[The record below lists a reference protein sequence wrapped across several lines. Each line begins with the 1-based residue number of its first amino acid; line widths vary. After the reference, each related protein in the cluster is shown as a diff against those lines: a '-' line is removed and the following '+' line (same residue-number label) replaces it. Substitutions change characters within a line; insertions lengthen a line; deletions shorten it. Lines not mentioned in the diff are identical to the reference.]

1 MNRRICLERH
11 KKEVFQDCDDG
22 DHRVVFPSLKH
33 SKPKSQEFLTLKN
46 LIIKLENLTQKIKKV
61 TLFFKL
67 EVDLGVNLE
76 SSEL

>member
-1 MNRRICLERH
+1 MNQRMCLERH

-22 DHRVVFPSLKH
+22 DHRVVFLSLKH
-33 SKPKSQEFLTLKN
+33 SKPKSQELLTLKN

-67 EVDLGVNLE
+67 EVGVNLE
-76 SSEL
+76 VSEL

>member
-1 MNRRICLERH
+1 MNQRMCLERH

-22 DHRVVFPSLKH
+22 DHRVVFPSVKH
-33 SKPKSQEFLTLKN
+33 SKPKSQEFLTLK
-46 LIIKLENLTQKIKKV
+46 IKLENLTRKIKKV

-76 SSEL
+76 GSELQ